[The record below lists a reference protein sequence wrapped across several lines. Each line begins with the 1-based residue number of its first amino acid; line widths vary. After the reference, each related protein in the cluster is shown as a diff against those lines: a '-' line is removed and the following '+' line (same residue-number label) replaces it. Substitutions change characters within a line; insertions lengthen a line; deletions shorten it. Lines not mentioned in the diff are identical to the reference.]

1 MFRRI
6 NGGGTA
12 RRARRGGPAGLAMA
26 SALLALA
33 ACASAPTR
41 DETQG
46 RVDAART
53 TLSHFTSDPEMSW
66 FREHVGSAK
75 AIMISPE
82 IVQAGIIV
90 GGSAVRR
97 FGGAALVIA
106 HNRSNGGGG
115 SRASG
120 SGWNGPAFYR
130 IAAASVGL
138 QAGAQASEMVALIM
152 TDKVL
157 NSLMSTSFK
166 LGGDVSVAAG
176 PVSAGTGAPITADMV
191 VYTRSKGLYRG
202 INLDGTVI
210 TIDEE
215 RNRAYYGQPATP
227 VDILVTRSV
236 ANPYGATLAQAASG
250 AGAGAR

>member
-6 NGGGTA
+6 NGGSIA

-75 AIMISPE
+75 AILISPE
-82 IVQAGIIV
+82 IVQAGFIV
-90 GGSAVRR
+90 GGS
-97 FGGAALVIA
+97 GGAALVIA

-115 SRASG
+115 SGASG
-120 SGWNGPAFYR
+120 GGWNGPAFYR
-130 IAAASVGL
+130 IAASSVGL
-138 QAGAQASEMVALIM
+138 QAGAQASKMVALIM
-152 TDKVL
+152 TDKAL

-176 PVSAGTGAPITADMV
+176 PVGAGTGAPITADMV
-191 VYTRSKGLYRG
+191 VYMRSKGLYGG

-250 AGAGAR
+250 AGAGAGAR